1 MAGRRADSWTR
12 DPWTALIATL
22 ASYRVTR
29 LITTDHLPP
38 AEDLRNWLADR
49 TPEGYDTLWACP
61 WCLGFWV
68 AAATAA
74 LAELAD
80 RKRKR
85 KLFLL
90 LAMPWAIS
98 TVTGAIAEREV
109 N

>member
-1 MAGRRADSWTR
+1 MARWTPWTR
-12 DPWTALIATL
+12 DPWTVLVAAL

-38 AEDLRNWLADR
+38 AEKFRDWAADR
-49 TPEGYDTLWACP
+49 MPAGYETLWTCP
-61 WCLGFWV
+61 HCVGFWV

-74 LAELAD
+74 TAEVFD
-80 RKRKR
+80 RKRR
-85 KLFLL
+85 RPLFLL